1 MATPTALRL
10 EMATLDDVLALTELW
25 FAAFKDDAGIRR
37 LWPDTP
43 GVRKWWDDANRSD
56 ILNKPFQRYVK
67 VIDPGSADAGGRA
80 RIAAYAK
87 WDLSMPEGRGRRYP
101 PWHGDMPGQLCD
113 VFMQRE
119 EDERRRVMGDQKHYC
134 ESSEPSALSSDYVLL
149 LGASAN
155 PLLDLDTLVTHPDYQ
170 WRGAGSMLLEW
181 GCSVADENGVGA
193 YVDASKAGAPLYQR
207 FGFVDE
213 SEPDAG
219 EVASMARRK
228 RV

>member
-10 EMATLDDVLALTELW
+10 EMATLDDVPALTELW

-119 EDERRRVMGDQKHYC
+119 EDERRRVMGDQKHY
-134 ESSEPSALSSDYVLL
+134 Y
-149 LGASAN
+149 
-155 PLLDLDTLVTHPDYQ
+155 LDTLVTHPDYQ
-170 WRGAGSMLLEW
+170 RRGAGSMLLEW